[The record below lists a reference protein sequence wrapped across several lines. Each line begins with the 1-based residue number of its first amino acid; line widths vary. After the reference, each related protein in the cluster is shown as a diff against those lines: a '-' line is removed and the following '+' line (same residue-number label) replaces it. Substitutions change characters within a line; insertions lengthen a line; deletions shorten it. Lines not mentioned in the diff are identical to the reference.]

1 MAKERLAIGVYCGQ
15 AADGVDAAMVHIAGG
30 GEKMKVRPLHESH
43 HPFDDALRARLIE
56 AMDDPPRDAGV
67 PPARPA
73 GILPASHGETG
84 VTASSDQA
92 NGTHNAGGTPAPR
105 ETPAPQLSA
114 LDRDV
119 TAALIAAAEAMMTL
133 ETTKP
138 ADIAVVG
145 LGGPVVFH
153 QPRDPKN
160 PASLAYVTELGD
172 VSFTAARLGTA
183 VAGQF
188 AQSDTG
194 AGGCGGPVSAWAD
207 WLLFRDKR
215 LSRVLIHLGGLVT
228 LTQIGTNAHPLEVV
242 AFDVGPGTMLMDAL
256 THELMGRPVDM
267 DGAFADRGRPSAS
280 MLNELLA
287 NPYFRLPAPKVTHRR
302 PWSGVY
308 LTRLRAMAQRHRVR
322 EEDVVA
328 TATELVAHSVVQGV
342 KLLTERPH
350 EIILTGGGARN
361 IHLAS
366 RIRTLLSP
374 SSTINSEKFGIG
386 IRVKQAICMAVLAA
400 ARLDKTPI
408 YCPYAT
414 GAKAPAVWGALC
426 E

>member
-1 MAKERLAIGVYCGQ
+1 
-15 AADGVDAAMVHIAGG
+15 MVRITGS
-30 GEKMKVRPLHESH
+30 GEKMKVRPMHQSH
-43 HPFDDALRARLIE
+43 HPFDDGLHARLV
-56 AMDDPPRDAGV
+56 AVMDDDPSAAGL
-67 PPARPA
+67 
-73 GILPASHGETG
+73 LPS
-84 VTASSDQA
+84 
-92 NGTHNAGGTPAPR
+92 
-105 ETPAPQLSA
+105 
-114 LDRDV
+114 LDHDV
-119 TAALIAAAEAMMTL
+119 TAAMIETARATIKL
-133 ETTKP
+133 EGVP
-138 ADIAVVG
+138 ANKIAVVG
-145 LGGPVVFH
+145 LGGAVITH
-153 QPRDPKN
+153 TARDPKHN
-160 PASLAYVTELGD
+160 TLAYVTELGS
-172 VSFTAARLGTA
+172 VPFAAGRLGTP
-183 VAGQF
+183 VVGQF
-188 AQSDTG
+188 AQSDAG
-194 AGGCGGPVSAWAD
+194 AGGCGGPITAWAD
-207 WLLFRDKR
+207 WLLFRDKQ

-228 LTQIGTNAHPLEVV
+228 LTQVGTNAHPLEVV

-256 THELMGRPVDM
+256 TRELIGRPADV

-287 NPYFRLPAPKVTHRR
+287 NPYFRAPAPKVTHRR
-302 PWSGVY
+302 NWSGAH

-328 TATELVAHSVVQGV
+328 TATEWVAHSVAQGV

-374 SSTINSEKFGIG
+374 SSTINCEKFGIG
-386 IRVKQAICMAVLAA
+386 IRAKQAICMAVLAA

-414 GAKAPAVWGALC
+414 GAKAPTIWGSLC